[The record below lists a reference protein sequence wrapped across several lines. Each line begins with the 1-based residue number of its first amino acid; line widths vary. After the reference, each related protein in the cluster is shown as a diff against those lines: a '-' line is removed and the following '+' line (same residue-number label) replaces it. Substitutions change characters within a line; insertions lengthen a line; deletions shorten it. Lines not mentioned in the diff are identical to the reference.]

1 MKKFVKT
8 FIYISLVTA
17 PLTGAFAQTGAIEKI
32 LNNTDAVLAAGFL
45 TAMKNMPAIPAPAP
59 ENIVLEKAVYTPA
72 EEYLPIKR
80 KVIYTYEYTSG
91 DFRGSR
97 VLTVEYL
104 EYSEKDSSV
113 KVTMTT
119 FDHNKPKL
127 DTFVLFSTRAG
138 IHALNSP
145 LAGPRLEI
153 PSPAAYNAAW
163 DEGSDRNRI
172 AAVNAKIT
180 VPAGS
185 FTNCLKIS
193 SRLGGGDT
201 GTAERYYAPGVGLL
215 FEQIL
220 AEDKQETIKL
230 TSYQFK

>member
-1 MKKFVKT
+1 MKKLVKT

-17 PLTGAFAQTGAIEKI
+17 PLTCAFAQTGAIEKI

-45 TAMKNMPAIPAPAP
+45 TAMQNMQPPTAPAP
-59 ENIVLEKAVYTPA
+59 ENIALEKASHTPA
-72 EEYLPIKR
+72 EEYLPIRR
-80 KVIYTYEYTSG
+80 KVVYTYEYTSS
-91 DFRGSR
+91 DFQGSK

-104 EYSEKDSSV
+104 EYSEKDNSV
-113 KVTMTT
+113 KVTMAT
-119 FDHNKPKL
+119 FNHNKPKL
-127 DTFVLFSTRAG
+127 DTFVLSSTPAG

-145 LAGPRLEI
+145 LAGSRLEI

-163 DEGSDRNRI
+163 DEGTDRSRI
-172 AAVNAKIT
+172 AGVNSKIS

-193 SRLGGGDT
+193 TRLGGGDA

-230 TSYQFK
+230 ISYQFK